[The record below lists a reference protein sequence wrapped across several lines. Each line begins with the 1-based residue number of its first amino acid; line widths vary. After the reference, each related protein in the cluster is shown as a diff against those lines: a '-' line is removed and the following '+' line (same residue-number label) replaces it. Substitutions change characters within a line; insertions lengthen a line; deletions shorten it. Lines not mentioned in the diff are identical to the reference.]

1 MSMAAAPVATD
12 LDRFLEAIWR
22 PGDVR
27 EVRMPKGARGTD
39 AGYFDDTSKLASAVT
54 RFDGRE
60 NLYITIN
67 PAAPALLARAAN
79 RIAQGMRTT
88 TSDVDIVE
96 RRWLPIDLDPV
107 RPSGISASD
116 DEREHALAT
125 ARAVYGYLNGLGWP
139 DPVTTM
145 SGNGYWLLY
154 PIELPNDDE
163 SKALIEGVLKHLSER
178 FSSDAVSIDTTVSN
192 AARIVALIGTMK
204 VKGDATLDRPHRRS
218 TLTFRPAELAP
229 VSREML
235 ETLTPTRPAIVV
247 QRPFIRV
254 ARMPEGWVRDAL
266 QQKGIAFRETQRKGC
281 TWYQLQQCPF
291 HPDDDQGGDCGVGED
306 ADGKGLGKCFH
317 NRGVGK
323 GYQEFKAMLGLETNV
338 VQLTIVP
345 SKPAGPEPLGMDAA
359 DLLALNLPPLR
370 WIVPDLIPEGTT
382 VLAAPPKVGKSCLVY
397 QVAVEASIGGD
408 LLGRRVTPGSVLYF
422 ALEDG
427 KRRGQDRLRAVLA
440 GRTMPRGR
448 LEVRWTAPAI
458 GQGLEQEIAAWV
470 EDHPD
475 AVMVAIDTLGK
486 VRPPSSKGRNAY
498 EVDVELFSG
507 LQGLFRDIPV
517 SLLIVHHSAKAK
529 VDDFLA
535 SVNGTYGITGSADTI
550 VVIDRKRQEQFGK
563 INVTGRDVADAS
575 ISARFDGL
583 VWQEA
588 PDQVSDMTFAQNSV
602 YKAIE
607 DRARPVYAAAIADQL
622 ELERTVVQ
630 KRFESLLSLG
640 LIKRVEGGY
649 IANRVTLNVQKAAT
663 AYLPPHSS
671 PSKRESSEGGELRTR
686 AHDAPAREDAVKV
699 SEVDTSES
707 IDCRDY
713 ENHRSFHRRTPSGFV
728 CDRCEEDA

>member
-1 MSMAAAPVATD
+1 MTAAAPVATD

-163 SKALIEGVLKHLSER
+163 SKALIESVLKHLSER
-178 FSSDAVSIDTTVSN
+178 FSSSAVSIDTTVSN

-204 VKGDATLDRPHRRS
+204 VKGDATPDRPHRRS
-218 TLTFRPAELAP
+218 TLTFRPSELAP

-235 ETLTPTRPAIVV
+235 EALTPARPVIVV
-247 QRPFIRV
+247 QPLIRV
-254 ARMPEGWVRDAL
+254 ARMPEGWLRDAL
-266 QQKGIAFRETQRKGC
+266 QQKGIAFRETQRKGR

-323 GYQEFKAMLGLETNV
+323 GYQDFKAALGLETNV

-345 SKPAGPEPLGMDAA
+345 SRPGSPGPIGMDAA
-359 DLLALNLPPLR
+359 DLLDLDLPPLR

-382 VLAAPPKVGKSCLVY
+382 ILAAPPKVGKSCLVY

-408 LLGRRVTPGSVLYF
+408 LLGRRVTPGSVLYL

-427 KRRGQDRLRAVLA
+427 KRRGQVRLRAVLA

-448 LEVRWTAPAI
+448 CEIRWNAPAI
-458 GQGLEQEIAAWV
+458 GQGLEEEIGAWV

-486 VRPPSSKGRNAY
+486 VKPPGSGKGRNAY
-498 EVDVELFSG
+498 DVDVEMFTRLHGMFKDTQVG
-507 LQGLFRDIPV
+507 
-517 SLLIVHHSAKAK
+517 LLIVHHAKK
-529 VDDFLA
+529 GSEDDFL
-535 SVNGTYGITGSADTI
+535 SKVSGTYGITGSADTTI
-550 VVIDRKRQEQFGK
+550 LIERKREDQFGQ
-563 INVTGRDVADAS
+563 IHVTGRDVADAS
-575 ISARFDGL
+575 IPARFDGL
-583 VWQEA
+583 LWLDA
-588 PDQVSDMTFAQNSV
+588 PDVSSLRFEGNETYWFLLDS
-602 YKAIE
+602 
-607 DRARPVYAAAIADQL
+607 DRPWMPTALAGQL
-622 ELERTVVQ
+622 ETTPDAMKKRLRTLEG
-630 KRFESLLSLG
+630 SG
-640 LIKRVEGGY
+640 LVIRVEGGY
-649 IANRVTLNVQKAAT
+649 TTNTVRLQTKSRNPLSV
-663 AYLPPHSS
+663 PPNS
-671 PSKRESSEGGELRTR
+671 PPPKREEREGVDTHTR
-686 AHDAPAREDAVKV
+686 AHTSAREDTPWMPPMNTTGEWAKP
-699 SEVDTSES
+699 
-707 IDCRDY
+707 CRDY
-713 ENHRSFHRRTPSGFV
+713 IHHQSFQRRTDAGWI
-728 CDRCEEDA
+728 CTKCEEGT